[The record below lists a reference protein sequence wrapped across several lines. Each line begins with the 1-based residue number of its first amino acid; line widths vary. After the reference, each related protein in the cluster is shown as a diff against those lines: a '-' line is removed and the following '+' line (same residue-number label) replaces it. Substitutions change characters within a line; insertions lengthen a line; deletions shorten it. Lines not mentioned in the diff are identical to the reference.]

1 MEDNN
6 QFFEDILHELSF
18 RSSEGYPDFSKPQ
31 HITLL
36 SEILTE
42 WGLSDVKFELM
53 KNLLKED
60 EEKPLDAKE
69 KEKAKQLKL
78 VWKGKGYG
86 KEGEE
91 GITYKNVDGKLT
103 KIDKDGEES
112 KEDSKTKVSGAD
124 DFQHAPDI
132 KKKEKTDNKA
142 SKPRTIAG
150 KNKTLNKVD
159 SVETNEFK
167 RDLEPDDTEFNQRN
181 EKIANPKPP
190 EAYKLPTDI
199 LENPKFP
206 KKYLKALE
214 RMVNTKPTGDGTKW
228 THYSDIPG
236 GAGQISAQAGELMT
250 MMGVS
255 MSDDEFDKFTESL
268 LKHEESL
275 IEANP
280 DLKKEAKRIVTK
292 SWINSAR
299 NNRKAISNRIKNEYP
314 NSEVIAT
321 SWDTK
326 DDVESLGLQDYNTN
340 KGFSTDMYIK
350 IKTSDGEEIL
360 DEVSLKK
367 STEVNFLNSSAGK
380 FIEWDEN
387 IPEDI
392 NPTVYRDTQRES
404 LVSTGQSLTPDI
416 DKFLS
421 SGSESAVKLRKLFE
435 SKKIT
440 FAEALEETKN
450 GKGSRGKSKVI
461 LETIKALAE
470 DGNDIAKK
478 HLEDVQTK
486 HRGFQKK
493 AITAITENPKMK
505 AGMLS
510 EIRSEFPLK
519 AVSEGEETMAIGA
532 NSLDK
537 AVMKNIFGTD
547 NFDEIKEKL
556 EAQPGPPPFLGYRAE
571 VGSEVIPLAEIRV
584 REDGVGYGGSIK
596 FEMTLD
602 KRFAKVLV
610 KANSEV
616 YSEN

>member
-1 MEDNN
+1 MN
-6 QFFEDILHELSF
+6 FIKDI
-18 RSSEGYPDFSKPQ
+18 
-31 HITLL
+31 I
-36 SEILTE
+36 I
-42 WGLSDVKFELM
+42 
-53 KNLLKED
+53 
-60 EEKPLDAKE
+60 
-69 KEKAKQLKL
+69 
-78 VWKGKGYG
+78 
-86 KEGEE
+86 
-91 GITYKNVDGKLT
+91 
-103 KIDKDGEES
+103 
-112 KEDSKTKVSGAD
+112 
-124 DFQHAPDI
+124 
-132 KKKEKTDNKA
+132 
-142 SKPRTIAG
+142 
-150 KNKTLNKVD
+150 
-159 SVETNEFK
+159 
-167 RDLEPDDTEFNQRN
+167 
-181 EKIANPKPP
+181 
-190 EAYKLPTDI
+190 
-199 LENPKFP
+199 
-206 KKYLKALE
+206 
-214 RMVNTKPTGDGTKW
+214 
-228 THYSDIPG
+228 
-236 GAGQISAQAGELMT
+236 
-250 MMGVS
+250 
-255 MSDDEFDKFTESL
+255 DKFTDSL
-268 LKHEESL
+268 LKHEQSL

-299 NNRKAISNRIKNEYP
+299 NNRKAIISRIKNEYP

-326 DDVESLGLQDYNTN
+326 DDVESLGLEDYNTN

-470 DGNDIAKK
+470 DGNDVAKK

-486 HRGFQKK
+486 HREFQKK

-519 AVSEGEETMAIGA
+519 AVSEGEETT
-532 NSLDK
+532 SLNEKIRIIFNELIKSDEERITSLEDRI
-537 AVMKNIFGTD
+537 KNLSPGEGI
-547 NFDEIKEKL
+547 
-556 EAQPGPPPFLGYRAE
+556 PGPPGPVGPAGPPGTPGSDSRPSVPSTNQFPNILSHKIMFNTPMLIIDYLVNFLLMLNQILLCLCLHN
-571 VGSEVIPLAEIRV
+571 S
-584 REDGVGYGGSIK
+584 K
-596 FEMTLD
+596 Q
-602 KRFAKVLV
+602 VLFP
-610 KANSEV
+610 N
-616 YSEN
+616 